1 MGEKSE
7 MKLSPL
13 ILIFGDHAEGFRFP
27 KLPFPK
33 LPFPKPSFPKP
44 SFPKPSFPGSNTIN
58 TLSNV
63 AAVAMGAVAMHQA
76 RDLMNKSQAHEKE
89 MLQSQIEHANNM
101 FDSKPNSINEGNYA
115 EPDAAPE
122 IHKVCQKCYEEQKK
136 LLTALDKKRN
146 EFCEAM
152 ASLFDE
158 KYYDLDK
165 KTCNEHGM
173 KVFVSN
179 HLPDI
184 YESFGGKNNECF
196 KKGSEYLE
204 IIEEDLFCKE
214 TEIQAIRCQFE
225 FYYHEHDTLEDYS
238 RTCNEYFSDQ

>member
-1 MGEKSE
+1 MGTEKSE

-33 LPFPKPSFPKP
+33 LPFPKPSFPKPSFPKP

-101 FDSKPNSINEGNYA
+101 RF
-115 EPDAAPE
+115 
-122 IHKVCQKCYEEQKK
+122 
-136 LLTALDKKRN
+136 
-146 EFCEAM
+146 EAK
-152 ASLFDE
+152 F
-158 KYYDLDK
+158 
-165 KTCNEHGM
+165 N
-173 KVFVSN
+173 
-179 HLPDI
+179 
-184 YESFGGKNNECF
+184 
-196 KKGSEYLE
+196 
-204 IIEEDLFCKE
+204 
-214 TEIQAIRCQFE
+214 
-225 FYYHEHDTLEDYS
+225 
-238 RTCNEYFSDQ
+238 